1 MKKFYRCLIGGMMA
15 VVAVTALC
23 SCDAQ
28 SGYVLGQAAGSLVG
42 NLLGV
47 PTAGYWPQTAY
58 VPAATAGNID
68 ALLDPNL
75 AIAQTMQQVAAQEMQ
90 DYQIAKGIN
99 PKLTLQEYRKQKREA
114 EMQLALVNAYAEQYG
129 STTAV
134 GYDATSVGITS
145 APTASTS
152 APTVDHTCS
161 LCNGSGRYQKDFNPS
176 TFGTMDYKVRCNEC
190 GGYFMKST
198 GHSHIPC
205 PQCHGKGHW

>member
-1 MKKFYRCLIGGMMA
+1 MKKFFRYLIGALLA
-15 VVAVTALC
+15 VVTVSSLC

-28 SGYVLGQAAGSLVG
+28 SGYILGQAAGSLVG

-47 PTAGYWPQTAY
+47 PTAGYRTQPAY

-75 AIAQTMQQVAAQEMQ
+75 ALAQTMQQVAAQEMQ
-90 DYQIAKGIN
+90 DYQIAKSLN

-114 EMQLALVNAYAEQYG
+114 EMELALVQAYDEQY
-129 STTAV
+129 SSATAV
-134 GYDATSVGITS
+134 AYDNTSVGTTS
-145 APTASTS
+145 ATTGSTL
-152 APTVDHTCS
+152 ATTVDHTCS
-161 LCNGSGRYQKDFNPS
+161 LCHGSGRYQKDFNPP